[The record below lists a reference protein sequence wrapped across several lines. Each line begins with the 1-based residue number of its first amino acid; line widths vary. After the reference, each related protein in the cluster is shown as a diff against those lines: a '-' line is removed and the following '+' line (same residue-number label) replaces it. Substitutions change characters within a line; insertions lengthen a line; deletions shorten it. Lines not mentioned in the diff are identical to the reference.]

1 VRFRVTI
8 DGADPG
14 PAHGLD
20 VDDQGNGTVTVPR
33 LYQLARQ
40 PGPVV
45 DRLFEIEFVDVG
57 VEAYVFT
64 FG

>member
-1 VRFRVTI
+1 MRV
-8 DGADPG
+8 DGAAPG
-14 PAHGLD
+14 EAHGLD
-20 VDDQGNGTVTVPR
+20 VDDAGNGTVLEPR
-33 LYQLARQ
+33 LYQLIRA

-45 DRLFEIEFVDVG
+45 DRTFEITFDAAG